1 MDSVIGK
8 DGNEESP
15 ATREQ
20 MRCGTSLKDKNPA
33 ARGDGR
39 RGVLRAEGKSLPNGR
54 NLKIEA

>member
-20 MRCGTSLKDKNPA
+20 MRCGTSLEDKNPA
-33 ARGDGR
+33 ARGEPDG
-39 RGVLRAEGKSLPNGR
+39 GVC
-54 NLKIEA
+54 